1 MSMMWLFWAEL
12 KRAWILQ
19 RRYAIE
25 TISLVIGLTLVFCG
39 LLVSTQNL
47 VGPDVQLGD
56 RLDALVVSYVLWSL
70 SLLIMGAI
78 AGELEQEAQTGTL
91 EQLFL
96 SPVRAAQLLIMR
108 ALANLTPQLVV
119 NFGILMLIM
128 AITGNWLSFSLSAL
142 PPLLTVLLSA
152 YGLSLVLGSLA
163 LLFKRVQQILGVFQF
178 LMFFMLMTPMETW
191 TGPAYLLGWLLP
203 ITPSAGLLRNVISH
217 GVSLDGASIL
227 AALLNSA
234 LYLGLGLLLF
244 HWAEQKAK
252 QYGGL
257 GGY

>member
-1 MSMMWLFWAEL
+1 MIWLFWAEL
-12 KRAWILQ
+12 KRGWILQ
-19 RRYAIE
+19 RRYAVE
-25 TISLVIGLTLVFCG
+25 TIALMIGLTLVFCS

-56 RLDALVVSYVLWSL
+56 RLDALVVSYILWSL
-70 SLLIMGAI
+70 SLFIIGNI
-78 AGELEQEAQTGTL
+78 AGELQQEAQTGTL

-96 SPVRAAQLLIMR
+96 SPVQAAQLLIIR
-108 ALANLTPQLVV
+108 ALANLAPQLVI

-142 PPLLTVLLSA
+142 PPFLTVLLSA

-163 LLFKRVQQILGVFQF
+163 LLFKRVQQVLAVFQF
-178 LMFFMLMTPMETW
+178 LLFFILMAPMETW
-191 TGPAYLLGWLLP
+191 TGPSYLLGWLLP
-203 ITPSAGLLRNVISH
+203 ITPSAGLLRNVLSH
-217 GVSLDGASIL
+217 GVALNRISIL
-227 AALLNSA
+227 LALLNSA
-234 LYLGLGLLLF
+234 LYLGVGLLLF
-244 HWAEQKAK
+244 HWAERKAK